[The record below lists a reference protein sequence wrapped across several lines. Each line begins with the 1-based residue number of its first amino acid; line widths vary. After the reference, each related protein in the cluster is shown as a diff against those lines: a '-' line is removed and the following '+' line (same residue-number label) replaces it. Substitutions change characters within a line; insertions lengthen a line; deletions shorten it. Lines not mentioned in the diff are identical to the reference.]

1 MKYTLEGQDGNAI
14 AIISYVGRAMNE
26 CGRTAEEKA
35 KYADDDPSGD
45 YQHILALSQD
55 MLAELNAEQDG
66 GGL

>member
-26 CGRTAEEKA
+26 CGMTVEEKA
-35 KYADDDPSGD
+35 KYADEATSGD
-45 YQHILALSQD
+45 YQHLLAVSQE
-55 MLAELNAEQDG
+55 MLDELNAEQNG

>member
-26 CGRTAEEKA
+26 CGRTVEEKA
-35 KYADDDPSGD
+35 KYADDATSGD
-45 YQHILALSQD
+45 YEHLLSVSQD
-55 MLAELNAEQDG
+55 MLDKLNAEQEG

>member
-35 KYADDDPSGD
+35 KYADEATSGD
-45 YQHILALSQD
+45 YQHLLAVSLD
-55 MLAELNAEQDG
+55 MLDELNKEQEG
-66 GGL
+66 GDL